1 MFIAINISI
10 FAKSIAL
17 WIFYSTFFYNQ
28 MKVRNDVISSK
39 ESDFVIGKNTF
50 EIGGRKKGQKQIDG
64 INGGIVVKDDIEYAH
79 GNVIPLW
86 HFGLNY

>member
-1 MFIAINISI
+1 M
-10 FAKSIAL
+10 
-17 WIFYSTFFYNQ
+17 
-28 MKVRNDVISSK
+28 
-39 ESDFVIGKNTF
+39 IGKNTF

>member
-1 MFIAINISI
+1 
-10 FAKSIAL
+10 
-17 WIFYSTFFYNQ
+17 

-39 ESDFVIGKNTF
+39 DSDFVIGNNAF
-50 EIGGRKKGQKQIDG
+50 EIGGRKKGQKQIEE
-64 INGGIVVKDDIEYAH
+64 INGGIVVKDDIEYAN